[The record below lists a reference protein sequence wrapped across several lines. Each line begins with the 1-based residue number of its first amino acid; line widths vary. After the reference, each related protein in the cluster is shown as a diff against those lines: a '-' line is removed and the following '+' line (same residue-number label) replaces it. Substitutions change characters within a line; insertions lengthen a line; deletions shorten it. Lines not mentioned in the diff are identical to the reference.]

1 MRSTALRALLALVL
15 VASGALALGAW
26 QQGRP
31 ASAPSG
37 PAAAPA
43 VPATPAPAG
52 GEAAAAAGAPGP
64 ALAPPAS
71 PASPPA
77 AAPAARPAWDERR
90 LAAWLGESGLAAVLV
105 WAVKLALLL
114 AGIGCLAH
122 EILLDDRRRHGQAPA
137 GWGRWR
143 VGADAAWPT
152 AVAAPGNALAIF
164 ACFVVGVQLV
174 MVSLW
179 PPGERPL
186 GDVEF
191 GILAVTLALAPPAL
205 LVVMRRQRLGPPRVP
220 PSRAGVLLGLKF
232 ACIAALLVLP
242 VQIAWG
248 WLMVVT
254 GQPLEV
260 QQVVQHFAAPDHA
273 AQPWLIAAFGVL
285 VAPVTEE
292 AVFRGLLYPSLRAR
306 MPGGPFGAAVL
317 VSLVFAAIHGNMM
330 AFVPL
335 FALAMVLAWVME
347 RTNSLLACIVVHAVH
362 NASSLA
368 PMVARLLQG
377 GGAA

>member
-15 VASGALALGAW
+15 VAAGALALGLAR
-26 QQGRP
+26 RP
-31 ASAPSG
+31 SPS
-37 PAAAPA
+37 PSPAAPA
-43 VPATPAPAG
+43 PQAPDTPG
-52 GEAAAAAGAPGP
+52 
-64 ALAPPAS
+64 PAS
-71 PASPPA
+71 PAATPPA
-77 AAPAARPAWDERR
+77 AGDPAATAPSAAAAEGVAPSPAPAREAWDERR
-90 LAAWLGESGLAAVLV
+90 LAAWLGQSALAALLV
-105 WAVKLALLL
+105 WAVKVALLL

-122 EILLDDRRRHGQAPA
+122 EILLEDRRRHGLLPA
-137 GWGRWR
+137 GWGRWQA
-143 VGADAAWPT
+143 GQDARWPT
-152 AVAAPGNALAIF
+152 AVATPGTALALF

-179 PPGERPL
+179 PPGKRPL

-191 GILAVTLALAPPAL
+191 GILAVTLALAPLAL
-205 LVVMRRQRLGPPRVP
+205 LVLMRRQRLGPPGLPRA
-220 PSRAGVLLGLKF
+220 RAGVVLGLKF

-242 VQIAWG
+242 VQLAWG

-260 QQVVQHFAAPDHA
+260 QDVVRHFAAPDHA

-292 AVFRGLLYPSLRAR
+292 AVFRGLLYPSLRER
-306 MPGGPFGAAVL
+306 MPGGRFGAAVL

-368 PMVARLLQG
+368 PMLARLLQG